1 MMREVNKMA
10 EMSEMR
16 KIEAIIRPM
25 KLEEVKSAL
34 ADAGFVSMTV
44 VEVRGRGQQK
54 GLVQQWRGR
63 EYCVDLLPK
72 TRIEVVVSERDVD
85 KVVEVIRNTAATG
98 NIGDGKIFVIPV
110 LRTIRIRT
118 GEEDDEAL

>member
-1 MMREVNKMA
+1 
-10 EMSEMR
+10 MS

-34 ADAGFVSMTV
+34 SDAGFVSMTV

-72 TRIEVVVSERDVD
+72 TKIEVVVSGREVD
-85 KVVEVIRNTAATG
+85 RVVELIRDTAATG
-98 NIGDGKIFVIPV
+98 NIGDGKIFVVPV
-110 LRTIRIRT
+110 GRTVRIRT
-118 GEEDDEAL
+118 GEEDEEAL

>member
-1 MMREVNKMA
+1 MA
-10 EMSEMR
+10 EISEMR

-34 ADAGFVSMTV
+34 TDAGFVSMTV
-44 VEVRGRGQQK
+44 MEVRGRGQQK

-85 KVVEVIRNTAATG
+85 KVVEVIQNTAATG
-98 NIGDGKIFVIPV
+98 SIGDGKIFVIPV
-110 LRTIRIRT
+110 ERTIRIRT
-118 GEEDDEAL
+118 GEEDGEAI

>member
-1 MMREVNKMA
+1 MA
-10 EMSEMR
+10 EMS
-16 KIEAIIRPM
+16 KIEAVIRPM

-44 VEVRGRGQQK
+44 TEVRGRGQQK

-72 TRIEVVVSERDVD
+72 TKIEVVVSERDVD
-85 KVVEVIRNTAATG
+85 KVVEVIQSTAATG
-98 NIGDGKIFVIPV
+98 SIGDGKIFVTPV
-110 LRTIRIRT
+110 GRTIRIRT
-118 GEEDDEAL
+118 GEEDDVAL

>member
-1 MMREVNKMA
+1 MRREVNKMA

-16 KIEAIIRPM
+16 KVEAIIRPM

-44 VEVRGRGQQK
+44 IEVRGRGQQK

-72 TRIEVVVSERDVD
+72 TKIEVVVAERDVD
-85 KVVEVIRNTAATG
+85 SVVELIRTTAATG
-98 NIGDGKIFVIPV
+98 NIGDGKIFVVPV
-110 LRTIRIRT
+110 ERTIRIRT
-118 GEEDDEAL
+118 GEEDGEAL

>member
-1 MMREVNKMA
+1 MA

-16 KIEAIIRPM
+16 KVEAIIRPM

-44 VEVRGRGQQK
+44 IEVRGRGQQK

-72 TRIEVVVSERDVD
+72 TRIELVVSERDVD

-98 NIGDGKIFVIPV
+98 NIGDGKIFVLPLENV
-110 LRTIRIRT
+110 IRIRT
-118 GEEDDEAL
+118 DENGSGAI

>member
-1 MMREVNKMA
+1 MRREVNKMA

-25 KLEEVKSAL
+25 KLEEVKSTL

-44 VEVRGRGQQK
+44 IEVRGRGQQK

-72 TRIEVVVSERDVD
+72 TRIEVVVAERDVD
-85 KVVEVIRNTAATG
+85 QVVELIRTTAATG
-98 NIGDGKIFVIPV
+98 SIGDGKIFVIPV
-110 LRTIRIRT
+110 ERTIRIRT